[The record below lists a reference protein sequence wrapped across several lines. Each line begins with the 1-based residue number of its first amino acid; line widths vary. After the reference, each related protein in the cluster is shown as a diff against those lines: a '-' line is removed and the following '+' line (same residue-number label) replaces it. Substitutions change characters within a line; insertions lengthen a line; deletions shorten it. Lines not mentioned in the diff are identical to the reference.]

1 MSPRQRSGSRQCVYL
16 FEISSVPTGR
26 SRGSRFRCS
35 SCMARSIPRY
45 PLPLAS
51 GCLRWRTSQNG
62 LSALPEAAITIW
74 TTSAPLK
81 SREISSTLRGGDG
94 CHKGRIFRA
103 RTRWGLDRM
112 SAHGPMPR
120 SAWMFPA
127 LAVLLFAVATGLGLD
142 FTPSVGGLLFAVV
155 LLAILFGTVFAAVH
169 HAEVIAERIG
179 EPYGTLLLTL
189 AVTIIEVA
197 LIATIMLGD
206 KPQPALARDT
216 VFAVVMIVC
225 NGLVGLCIF
234 IGGLRYREQDFQV
247 SGANLYLS
255 VLFVLATITLIMP
268 NYTLTAPGPIYSA
281 AQLGFVDLVT
291 LMLYGVFLYTQTIR
305 HSDYF
310 IKGGVGA
317 ATETS
322 SLSNRM
328 LALSIALLLISLL
341 AVALLAKKFSLVVDV
356 VTAMIGA
363 PPAFA
368 GVLVAL
374 LILLPEG
381 VTAIAAA
388 RNNDLQKS
396 INLALGSSLA
406 TIGLT
411 IPAVGVATY
420 ALDKERV
427 LGLNGQGMV
436 LLLLTFVL
444 SMLTF
449 GTGRT
454 NILFGLVHM
463 VVFAVFVF
471 MVFVP

>member
-1 MSPRQRSGSRQCVYL
+1 
-16 FEISSVPTGR
+16 
-26 SRGSRFRCS
+26 
-35 SCMARSIPRY
+35 
-45 PLPLAS
+45 
-51 GCLRWRTSQNG
+51 
-62 LSALPEAAITIW
+62 
-74 TTSAPLK
+74 
-81 SREISSTLRGGDG
+81 
-94 CHKGRIFRA
+94 
-103 RTRWGLDRM
+103 M

-127 LAVLLFAVATGLGLD
+127 LAILLFAVASGLGLD
-142 FTPSVGGLLFAVV
+142 FKPSAGGLLFAAV

-179 EPYGTLLLTL
+179 EPYGVLLLTL

-225 NGLVGLCIF
+225 NGLVGICIF

-247 SGANLYLS
+247 PGANLYLS

-268 NYTLTAPGPIYSA
+268 NYTLTTPGPSYSA
-281 AQLGFVDLVT
+281 AQLGFVSIVT
-291 LMLYGVFLYTQTIR
+291 LVLYAVFVYTQTVR
-305 HSDYF
+305 HRDYF
-310 IKGGVGA
+310 INQVEGEAGG
-317 ATETS
+317 S
-322 SLSNRM
+322 RLSNRM
-328 LALSIALLLISLL
+328 LALSVALLIASLL
-341 AVALLAKKFSLVVDV
+341 AVVLLAKKFSATVDT

-368 GVLVAL
+368 GVVVAL
-374 LILLPEG
+374 LILLPES
-381 VTAIAAA
+381 VAAIGAA
-388 RNNDLQKS
+388 RKNDLQKS

-411 IPAVGVATY
+411 VPAVAVVAY
-420 ALDKERV
+420 ALDKQLV
-427 LGLNGQGMV
+427 LGLDAREMV
-436 LLLLTFVL
+436 LLVLTFVI

-463 VVFAVFVF
+463 LVFAVFLF

>member
-1 MSPRQRSGSRQCVYL
+1 M
-16 FEISSVPTGR
+16 
-26 SRGSRFRCS
+26 
-35 SCMARSIPRY
+35 
-45 PLPLAS
+45 
-51 GCLRWRTSQNG
+51 N
-62 LSALPEAAITIW
+62 
-74 TTSAPLK
+74 
-81 SREISSTLRGGDG
+81 
-94 CHKGRIFRA
+94 
-103 RTRWGLDRM
+103 
-112 SAHGPMPR
+112 AHGPMPR
-120 SAWMFPA
+120 SAWIFPA
-127 LAVLLFAVATGLGLD
+127 LAVLLFAVATGLGLN

-155 LLAILFGTVFAAVH
+155 LLSILFGTVFAAVH

-197 LIATIMLGD
+197 LIATIMLGE

-281 AQLGFVDLVT
+281 AQLGFVSIVT
-291 LMLYGVFLYTQTIR
+291 VILYGVFLYTQTIR
-305 HSDYF
+305 HRDYF
-310 IKGGVGA
+310 ISDAAGA
-317 ATETS
+317 GDDGAPM
-322 SLSNRM
+322 SNRM
-328 LALSIALLLISLL
+328 LALSIALLLVSLL
-341 AVALLAKKFSLVVDV
+341 AVVLLAKKFSLVVDV
-356 VTAMIGA
+356 VTAKIGA

-381 VTAIAAA
+381 VAAISAA
-388 RNNDLQKS
+388 RKNDLQKS

-411 IPAVGVATY
+411 IPAVAVAAY
-420 ALDKERV
+420 ALDRQLV
-427 LGLNGQGMV
+427 LGLNLQEMV
-436 LLLLTFVL
+436 LLVLTFIL

-471 MVFVP
+471 LVFAP

>member
-1 MSPRQRSGSRQCVYL
+1 
-16 FEISSVPTGR
+16 
-26 SRGSRFRCS
+26 
-35 SCMARSIPRY
+35 
-45 PLPLAS
+45 
-51 GCLRWRTSQNG
+51 
-62 LSALPEAAITIW
+62 
-74 TTSAPLK
+74 
-81 SREISSTLRGGDG
+81 
-94 CHKGRIFRA
+94 
-103 RTRWGLDRM
+103 M

-120 SAWMFPA
+120 SAWLFPVVA
-127 LAVLLFAVATGLGLD
+127 MVLFAAVTVTGYEFTPSPGGLVFAAVLLAV
-142 FTPSVGGLLFAVV
+142 
-155 LLAILFGTVFAAVH
+155 LFGTVFAAVH
-169 HAEVIAERIG
+169 HSEVIAERIG

-206 KPQPALARDT
+206 KPVPTLARDT

-255 VLFVLATITLIMP
+255 VLFVLATISLVMP
-268 NYTLTAPGPIYSA
+268 NYTLTTPGPVYSE
-281 AQLGFVDLVT
+281 AQLAFVDVVT
-291 LMLYGVFLYTQTIR
+291 LTLYGVFLYTQTIR
-305 HSDYF
+305 HRDYF
-310 IKGGVGA
+310 VQGDAGA
-317 ATETS
+317 ANETS
-322 SLSNRM
+322 ALPNRM
-328 LALSIALLLISLL
+328 LVLSIALLLISLL
-341 AVALLAKKFSLVVDV
+341 AVVLLAKKFSLVVDV

-381 VTAIAAA
+381 VAAIAAA

-411 IPAVGVATY
+411 IPAVGVVTY
-420 ALDKERV
+420 ALDKELV
-427 LGLNGQGMV
+427 LGLNGQGMI
-436 LLLLTFVL
+436 LLLLTFFL

-463 VVFAVFVF
+463 VVFVIFLFLA
-471 MVFVP
+471 FVP

>member
-1 MSPRQRSGSRQCVYL
+1 
-16 FEISSVPTGR
+16 
-26 SRGSRFRCS
+26 
-35 SCMARSIPRY
+35 
-45 PLPLAS
+45 
-51 GCLRWRTSQNG
+51 
-62 LSALPEAAITIW
+62 
-74 TTSAPLK
+74 
-81 SREISSTLRGGDG
+81 
-94 CHKGRIFRA
+94 
-103 RTRWGLDRM
+103 
-112 SAHGPMPR
+112 
-120 SAWMFPA
+120 
-127 LAVLLFAVATGLGLD
+127 
-142 FTPSVGGLLFAVV
+142 
-155 LLAILFGTVFAAVH
+155 
-169 HAEVIAERIG
+169 
-179 EPYGTLLLTL
+179 
-189 AVTIIEVA
+189 
-197 LIATIMLGD
+197 
-206 KPQPALARDT
+206 
-216 VFAVVMIVC
+216 
-225 NGLVGLCIF
+225 
-234 IGGLRYREQDFQV
+234 LRYREQDFQV

-310 IKGGVGA
+310 IKGGTGA

-322 SLSNRM
+322 SLSNPM
-328 LALSIALLLISLL
+328 LALSTALLLVSLL
-341 AVALLAKKFSLVVDV
+341 AVVLLAKKFSLVVDV

-381 VTAIAAA
+381 VSAIAAA

-420 ALDKERV
+420 VLDKELV
-427 LGLNGQGMV
+427 LGLSNQGMV
-436 LLLLTFVL
+436 LLLLTFFL